1 MKIVIEYN
9 PISFKTEISSDNQD
23 VLNELEQTIQDIKQ
37 SGKRI
42 TSWFE
47 NFITRVK
54 EETNQEVFHLEV
66 KGCDEYEAKYIREI
80 NGFDLLIET
89 ISNQKIEEK
98 YKLIDSFIEFAKSS
112 DNSIIKNAIK
122 GHLKNF
128 ESFISANVEVPVIAT
143 MSSGKSTLLN
153 ALIGQNLLPAKNK
166 ATTATTC
173 EIKINNS
180 LKNFRGVIY
189 KRSKK
194 EIAVEEEIDGKFIRE
209 WNGKANEEGY
219 EDIVIL
225 IEGPVKNLNTHKIQ
239 LSLIDTPGPNNSQ
252 NENHKESTF
261 NYLKDNQNLPIILYI
276 LNAQQI
282 ATQDD
287 EETLLEIKKAIED
300 NKENLDRIIFILN
313 RIDGNKV
320 FDKED
325 PEPVEETIRDVKE
338 YLKKF
343 EINSPKIFP
352 ISAEYAKLSQLELDS
367 DDEDSIRRL
376 EDFRR
381 RMSPNGNREGFKLL
395 DNSSLIESQ
404 KRLLADI
411 GKGTQLNAD
420 LVYSGLAA
428 LKLYIED
435 YIANHHLRI
444 QYNKLYKES
453 HTCSREILD
462 SIIFNESNLKRD
474 SKDEIRKKSAEFV
487 SKKHGLKVL
496 EDTLSKKVLKLEINR
511 KFFTDESF
519 TIQKKKIEANSKI
532 NQEKYLSKEIAQ
544 NVINELF
551 SFIKNAKLSLKT
563 TLISKMKG
571 EVVDRIEKLK
581 MLASSLFDMKTN
593 NIETN
598 YFSSL
603 MVNNISSINI
613 GDLEQYAVSIEVEKK
628 IIVPKTFLGAE
639 TFFGIFAFGEKEVY
653 IKINEDYIDIKEYY
667 TNYIQP
673 LFMELLDSITS
684 FEQIFNDEIKK
695 QDKYFIDKV
704 NSDIRNS
711 SKIIEMSFNKA
722 ISLSQSER
730 DIKLN
735 ELKLLSNNL
744 KKINLI

>member
-395 DNSSLIESQ
+395 D
-404 KRLLADI
+404 
-411 GKGTQLNAD
+411 KGTQLNAD

-511 KFFTDESF
+511 KFFTDESL

-653 IKINEDYIDIKEYY
+653 IKINEDCIDIKEYY